1 VDRALSAER
10 ALVITWLNRGTLH
23 LVRSEDYAWL
33 HALTTPPLLTANAR
47 RLAQES
53 VEPRAAARGVAAI
66 ERALGEEG
74 ALTREQLR
82 ERIDAAG
89 VRTAGQAL
97 VHLLMLST
105 LRGLTVRGPM
115 LGGHQAY
122 VLVEDW
128 LGRRPPVDRE
138 RALGELARRYLAGHG
153 PAEDRD
159 LARWAGLPLRD
170 ARAGLEL
177 IAPELTR
184 GPGETV
190 DLAGRPAAAE
200 LPPPRLLGSFDPL
213 LLGWRSRE
221 FLLADSAPVITTN
234 GIFRPFALVR
244 GRAAATWTLTAGKV
258 SLSPL
263 GRLRAADRAA
273 LERDARDVVRFL
285 GSAPAG
291 RAGKG
296 HA

>member
-1 VDRALSAER
+1 
-10 ALVITWLNRGTLH
+10 
-23 LVRSEDYAWL
+23 
-33 HALTTPPLLTANAR
+33 
-47 RLAQES
+47 
-53 VEPRAAARGVAAI
+53 
-66 ERALGEEG
+66 
-74 ALTREQLR
+74 
-82 ERIDAAG
+82 
-89 VRTAGQAL
+89 
-97 VHLLMLST
+97 
-105 LRGLTVRGPM
+105 M

-170 ARAGLEL
+170 ARAALAL
-177 IAPELTR
+177 IAPELIR
-184 GPGETV
+184 GHGETV
-190 DLAGRPAAAE
+190 DLASRPPAAE

-234 GIFRPFALVR
+234 GIFRPFALVL

-273 LERDARDVVRFL
+273 LERDAGDVVRFL
-285 GSAPAG
+285 GSAPPR
-291 RAGKG
+291 RARKRD
-296 HA
+296 A